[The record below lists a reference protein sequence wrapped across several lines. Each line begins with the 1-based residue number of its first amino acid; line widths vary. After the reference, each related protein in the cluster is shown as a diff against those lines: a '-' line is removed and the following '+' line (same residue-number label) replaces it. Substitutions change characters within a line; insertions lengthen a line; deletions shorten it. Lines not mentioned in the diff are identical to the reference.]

1 MAHEENILI
10 PNVQLHFLL
19 LTMENHEKVLKLF
32 LLLLLS
38 TFCPLNLINFEGLT
52 AKWPNCEMEYDMMI
66 PRKSQPLPT
75 AF

>member
-1 MAHEENILI
+1 MKITFQSQMFNYI
-10 PNVQLHFLL
+10 FYF

-32 LLLLLS
+32 LVLFASFHLLP
-38 TFCPLNLINFEGLT
+38 FKFDNFEGLT